1 MRAQAIITGTIDATQ
16 LSIYSYVTALK
27 RQVYRI
33 LVDLP
38 DLGIPYQVTT
48 VFARRSF
55 VNQYPEVAEKVLTA
69 IVEAIA
75 FIQDPAN
82 KAAVM
87 RSLAKG
93 LRLSKPED
101 TADGY
106 EVIKTLYERKIYP
119 SADGVR
125 NTIRLLGA
133 SNEKIRGLRA
143 EELIDDRTVR
153 KLEQKGLFQMLS
165 K

>member
-1 MRAQAIITGTIDATQ
+1 M
-16 LSIYSYVTALK
+16 
-27 RQVYRI
+27 
-33 LVDLP
+33 
-38 DLGIPYQVTT
+38 
-48 VFARRSF
+48 
-55 VNQYPEVAEKVLTA
+55 TA

-75 FIQDPAN
+75 FIREPAN

-101 TADGY
+101 TTEGY
-106 EVIKTLYERKIYP
+106 EVIKTLYEQKIYP

-143 EELIDDRTVR
+143 EDLIDDRTVR
-153 KLEQKGLFQMLS
+153 KLEQKGLFQVPL

>member
-1 MRAQAIITGTIDATQ
+1 MRKFSDVRTIGKYFHKKFLAPLDRCDCNVVERPRSDARHKIAILLADFSQRA
-16 LSIYSYVTALK
+16 
-27 RQVYRI
+27 
-33 LVDLP
+33 
-38 DLGIPYQVTT
+38 GI
-48 VFARRSF
+48 VF
-55 VNQYPEVAEKVLTA
+55 V
-69 IVEAIA
+69 
-75 FIQDPAN
+75 
-82 KAAVM
+82 AVM

-143 EELIDDRTVR
+143 EDLIDDRTVR
-153 KLEQKGLFQMLS
+153 KLEQKGLFQTLS

>member
-1 MRAQAIITGTIDATQ
+1 M
-16 LSIYSYVTALK
+16 
-27 RQVYRI
+27 
-33 LVDLP
+33 
-38 DLGIPYQVTT
+38 
-48 VFARRSF
+48 F
-55 VNQYPEVAEKVLTA
+55 
-69 IVEAIA
+69 VEAIA

-82 KAAVM
+82 KVAVM

-106 EVIKTLYERKIYP
+106 EVIKTLYERKIYT

>member
-1 MRAQAIITGTIDATQ
+1 
-16 LSIYSYVTALK
+16 
-27 RQVYRI
+27 
-33 LVDLP
+33 
-38 DLGIPYQVTT
+38 
-48 VFARRSF
+48 
-55 VNQYPEVAEKVLTA
+55 
-69 IVEAIA
+69 
-75 FIQDPAN
+75 
-82 KAAVM
+82 M

-119 SADGVR
+119 TADGVR

-143 EELIDDRTVR
+143 EDLIDDRTVR
-153 KLEQKGLFQMLS
+153 KLEQKGLFQALS

>member
-1 MRAQAIITGTIDATQ
+1 MLTAVEAPR
-16 LSIYSYVTALK
+16 LS
-27 RQVYRI
+27 R
-33 LVDLP
+33 
-38 DLGIPYQVTT
+38 LGRFAGFGYPYQGTT

-55 VNQYPEVAEKVLTA
+55 VNQYPDVAEKVLTA

-75 FIQDPAN
+75 FIREPAN

-101 TADGY
+101 TAEGY
-106 EVIKTLYERKIYP
+106 EVIKTLYEQKIYP
-119 SADGVR
+119 TADGVR

-143 EELIDDRTVR
+143 EDIIDDRTVR
-153 KLEQKGLFQMLS
+153 KLEQKGLFQVPS

>member
-1 MRAQAIITGTIDATQ
+1 M
-16 LSIYSYVTALK
+16 TA
-27 RQVYRI
+27 V
-33 LVDLP
+33 
-38 DLGIPYQVTT
+38 
-48 VFARRSF
+48 
-55 VNQYPEVAEKVLTA
+55 
-69 IVEAIA
+69 VEAIA
-75 FIQDPAN
+75 FIREPAN

-101 TADGY
+101 TAEGY
-106 EVIKTLYERKIYP
+106 EVIKTLYEQKIYP
-119 SADGVR
+119 SAEGVR

-143 EELIDDRTVR
+143 EDLIDDRTVR
-153 KLEQKGLFQMLS
+153 KLEQKGLFQVPL